1 MRALQSAT
9 SQPLGF
15 VIQSTVTV
23 IVSLSI
29 AFYFAWNLTLVTLA
43 VVPFA
48 SVFLSWLSARMQPSI
63 HRQDGELNQASKLAN
78 NAISAIDAV
87 KYFNGQDTEISQY
100 TKVVGNAAR
109 FYLVQARS
117 IAVQIGLVRFVTL
130 GMFVQGFWFGSYLV
144 LIGTKNAG
152 QVLTAFWACLIA
164 TQAVEQI
171 IPQMMVLERGRT
183 AAATLK
189 SILTQMDNGRTTRRP
204 VGRIRPGYCD
214 GDIEIRNVSCL
225 EGFFWLSLIL

>member
-1 MRALQSAT
+1 MRALQLAT

-15 VIQSTVTV
+15 VIQSTATV
-23 IVSLSI
+23 IVSLGI

-43 VVPFA
+43 LVPFA
-48 SVFLSWLSARMQPSI
+48 SVVLAWVSARMQPSI
-63 HRQDGELNQASKLAN
+63 HRQDVELNQASKLAN

-87 KYFNGQDTEISQY
+87 KYLNGQDTEISQY
-100 TKVVGNAAR
+100 TEVVGNAAR
-109 FYLVQARS
+109 FYLVQARG
-117 IAVQIGLVRFVTL
+117 IAVQLGLVRFVIL

-144 LIGTKNAG
+144 SIGSKNAG

-171 IPQMMVLERGRT
+171 MPQMMVLERGRR

-189 SILTQMDNGRTTRRP
+189 SMLTQMDNSHATRRLI
-204 VGRIRPGYCD
+204 GHIRPGYCD
-214 GDIEIRNVSCL
+214 GDIEIRNVSCSECL
-225 EGFFWLSLIL
+225 LRLSLIL

>member
-1 MRALQSAT
+1 MRALQLAT

-15 VIQSTVTV
+15 IIQSTVTV
-23 IVSLSI
+23 IVSLVI
-29 AFYFAWNLTLVTLA
+29 ALYFAWNLTLVTLA

-48 SVFLSWLSARMQPSI
+48 AVVLAWVSARMQPSI

-78 NAISAIDAV
+78 NAISAIDVV
-87 KYFNGQDTEISQY
+87 KCFNGQDTEISQY

-109 FYLVQARS
+109 FYLIQARS
-117 IAVQIGLVRFVTL
+117 IAVQISLVRFVTL

-144 LIGTKNAG
+144 LIGSKNAG

-171 IPQMMVLERGRT
+171 MPQLMVLERGRT

-189 SILTQMDNGRTTRRP
+189 SMLTQMDNRRTPRRL

-225 EGFFWLSLIL
+225 ECFFRLSLIL

>member
-1 MRALQSAT
+1 MRALQLAT

-23 IVSLSI
+23 IVALGI

-48 SVFLSWLSARMQPSI
+48 AVILAWLSARMQPSI

-100 TKVVGNAAR
+100 TEVVGNAAR
-109 FYLVQARS
+109 FYLAQARNM
-117 IAVQIGLVRFVTL
+117 AVQIGLVRLLTL
-130 GMFVQGFWFGSYLV
+130 GMFVQGFWFGSHLV
-144 LIGTKNAG
+144 LVGSKNPG

-164 TQAVEQI
+164 TQAAEQI
-171 IPQMMVLERGRT
+171 LPQMMVLERGQT

-189 SILTQMDNGRTTRRP
+189 SMLIQLENGRTTRRL

-214 GDIEIRNVSCL
+214 GDIEIRKVSCL
-225 EGFFWLSLIL
+225 ECFFQLSLIP